1 MLKKAAS
8 KSIKEQTDKLKD
20 RLDSKLVEVEELIK
34 AKNITAEEKPVEE
47 APENL
52 VEQVQDH

>member
-8 KSIKEQTDKLKD
+8 KSIKEQTGKLKE
-20 RLDSKLVEVEELIK
+20 RLDSKLAEVEELIK
-34 AKNITAEEKPVEE
+34 AKNVTPEDKPAEE